1 MKEDDARKLANLGR
15 MQDKLNRII
24 KGIEDLRAGSV
35 PADLSDRLRQIEMDA
50 IAAKKFSSALGPLK
64 DGVNSSLPA
73 ADSEKQTIMVVD
85 DEEMVLQVTCI
96 IISKMGLRPL
106 AFKSSSKALD
116 YYRDHH
122 RTVSLVLL
130 DMIMPEMNGKEL
142 FLSMKEINP
151 SVKAILLSG
160 WIDKDENENINDI
173 GLVDFLHKPI
183 EKAVLE
189 SNILQALRN

>member
-1 MKEDDARKLANLGR
+1 MKEDEARKLADLGR
-15 MQDKLNRII
+15 MQDKLTSII
-24 KGIEDLRAGSV
+24 EGIEDLLAGSV
-35 PADLSDRLRQIEMDA
+35 SMELSDRLLQIERDA
-50 IAAKKFSSALGPLK
+50 IVAKKLSVALGPRK
-64 DGVNSSLPA
+64 ERSGSAIPA

-122 RTVSLVLL
+122 NTVSLVLL
-130 DMIMPEMNGKEL
+130 DMIMPDMNGKEL

-151 SVKAILLSG
+151 TVKAILLSG
-160 WIDKDENENINDI
+160 WIDKDENENINNI

-189 SNILQALRN
+189 NNILKALKN